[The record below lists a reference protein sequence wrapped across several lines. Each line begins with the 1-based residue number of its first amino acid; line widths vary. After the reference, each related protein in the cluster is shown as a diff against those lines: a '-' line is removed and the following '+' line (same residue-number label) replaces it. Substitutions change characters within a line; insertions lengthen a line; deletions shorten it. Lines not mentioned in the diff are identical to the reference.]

1 MIPTILRDALPRQ
14 LAYAVSGVELAR
26 ELQSLEPFD
35 AVGMFFLF
43 TSGVQLDYYDPIVSR
58 SQIYPV
64 LALDRGMPQLTGNA
78 VEQLRRKTGRGAPEK
93 LTGSGV
99 ARAQAQLL
107 GQTLEELE
115 ASREHGGELDL
126 CDVSV
131 CVFPVKTRLR
141 RRIARHVTE
150 TGIRPIRN
158 WLVGALQRREPKRPL
173 VILYDERLSTVTS
186 KFADPWAEGAPRYY
200 K

>member
-64 LALDRGMPQLTGNA
+64 LALDLGMPQLTSNA
-78 VEQLRRKTGRGAPEK
+78 VEQLRRKTGRSGPEK

-107 GQTLEELE
+107 GQTLEELNADQE
-115 ASREHGGELDL
+115 PGELDL
-126 CDVSV
+126 CDVSIS
-131 CVFPVKTRLR
+131 VFPVKARLR
-141 RRIARHVTE
+141 RRIARHITE

-158 WLVGALQRREPKRPL
+158 WLVGALQRKEPKRPL
-173 VILYDERLSTVTS
+173 VLLYDERLSSVTS
-186 KFADPWAEGAPRYY
+186 KFAEPWAAGEPRYY